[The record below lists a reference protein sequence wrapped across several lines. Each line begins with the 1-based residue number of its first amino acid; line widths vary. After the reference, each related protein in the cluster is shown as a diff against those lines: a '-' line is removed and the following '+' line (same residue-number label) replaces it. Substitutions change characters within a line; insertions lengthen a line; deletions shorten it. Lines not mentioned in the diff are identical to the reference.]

1 MTQIPDVG
9 IYQGKENICPSKAV
23 FLAVLFIMAPNC
35 KEAIF
40 LRGCIGRLW
49 SVHTMGQ
56 TQQETHDWRARNVM
70 LNTRNWTRESVAFY
84 VYEV

>member
-9 IYQGKENICPSKAV
+9 IYQRKENICPSKAV

-35 KEAIF
+35 KQAIF

-56 TQQETHDWRARNVM
+56 TQQETHYGRACNVM
-70 LNTRNWTRESVAFY
+70 LNTRNWTRECRGSLLCL
-84 VYEV
+84 